1 MQVLLKLS
9 VASLLL
15 SLTSNDST
23 MGNSTVMEVRL
34 AVASNMNPMI
44 ASLGFCSCHDPNKT
58 RNRNLPNIPA
68 IACWRWISVRAGG
81 LLASTLLSWRWLIF
95 GLRHHFRLCEC
106 SMSSNAGVAAN
117 LSDLLID
124 LGNVPLSR
132 VRTEPSPG
140 TATEEDLLLCNSN
153 GTRCELVDGI
163 LVEKIM
169 GWRESLIA
177 LALGRFISAFVLARN
192 LGLVTG
198 PDGMMRIL
206 KSQVRG
212 PDVAFVSWGR
222 LPGGKVP
229 TDRVP
234 EIVPDL
240 AVEVLSDGNT
250 YAEMARK
257 RREYFHAGV
266 RQVWMVDINQRT
278 VAVYHD
284 ITKYEVLN
292 ETHSLVGGDVL
303 PGFEVSL
310 AELFGE
316 LDRTSPTAS

>member
-1 MQVLLKLS
+1 
-9 VASLLL
+9 
-15 SLTSNDST
+15 
-23 MGNSTVMEVRL
+23 
-34 AVASNMNPMI
+34 
-44 ASLGFCSCHDPNKT
+44 
-58 RNRNLPNIPA
+58 
-68 IACWRWISVRAGG
+68 
-81 LLASTLLSWRWLIF
+81 
-95 GLRHHFRLCEC
+95 
-106 SMSSNAGVAAN
+106 MSSNAGVAAN

-132 VRTEPSPG
+132 VRTKPSPG
-140 TATEEDLLLCNSN
+140 TATEEDLLLCNAN

-177 LALGRFISAFVLARN
+177 CFLIELMRRFLRSNN

-292 ETHSLVGGDVL
+292 ETQSLVGGDAL

>member
-1 MQVLLKLS
+1 
-9 VASLLL
+9 
-15 SLTSNDST
+15 
-23 MGNSTVMEVRL
+23 MEVVVLRFTSSFPIL
-34 AVASNMNPMI
+34 RIFMN
-44 ASLGFCSCHDPNKT
+44 
-58 RNRNLPNIPA
+58 
-68 IACWRWISVRAGG
+68 
-81 LLASTLLSWRWLIF
+81 
-95 GLRHHFRLCEC
+95 
-106 SMSSNAGVAAN
+106 SNAGVAAN

-177 LALGRFISAFVLARN
+177 CFLIELMRRFLRSNN

-229 TDRVP
+229 TERVP

-292 ETHSLVGGDVL
+292 ETRSLVGGDVL
-303 PGFEVSL
+303 PGFEISL

-316 LDRTSPTAS
+316 LDRTSPTAN

>member
-1 MQVLLKLS
+1 
-9 VASLLL
+9 
-15 SLTSNDST
+15 
-23 MGNSTVMEVRL
+23 MEVVVLRFTSSFPIL
-34 AVASNMNPMI
+34 RIFMN
-44 ASLGFCSCHDPNKT
+44 
-58 RNRNLPNIPA
+58 
-68 IACWRWISVRAGG
+68 
-81 LLASTLLSWRWLIF
+81 
-95 GLRHHFRLCEC
+95 
-106 SMSSNAGVAAN
+106 SNAGVAAN

-124 LGNVPLSR
+124 LGNIPLSR
-132 VRTEPSPG
+132 VRTEPNPG
-140 TATEEDLLLCNSN
+140 TATEEDLLLCNAN

-292 ETHSLVGGDVL
+292 ETQSLVGGDVL

-310 AELFGE
+310 TELFGE

>member
-1 MQVLLKLS
+1 
-9 VASLLL
+9 
-15 SLTSNDST
+15 
-23 MGNSTVMEVRL
+23 
-34 AVASNMNPMI
+34 MN
-44 ASLGFCSCHDPNKT
+44 
-58 RNRNLPNIPA
+58 
-68 IACWRWISVRAGG
+68 
-81 LLASTLLSWRWLIF
+81 
-95 GLRHHFRLCEC
+95 
-106 SMSSNAGVAAN
+106 SNAGVAAN

-132 VRTEPSPG
+132 VRMEPSPG

-177 LALGRFISAFVLARN
+177 LALGRLLSAFVLARN

-212 PDVAFVSWGR
+212 PDVAFISWER

-266 RQVWMVDINQRT
+266 CQVWMVDINQRT

-284 ITKYEVLN
+284 ITKCEVLN
-292 ETHSLVGGDVL
+292 ETQSLVGGDVL
-303 PGFEVSL
+303 PGFEISL

-316 LDRTSPTAS
+316 LDRTSPIAS

>member
-1 MQVLLKLS
+1 
-9 VASLLL
+9 
-15 SLTSNDST
+15 
-23 MGNSTVMEVRL
+23 
-34 AVASNMNPMI
+34 
-44 ASLGFCSCHDPNKT
+44 
-58 RNRNLPNIPA
+58 
-68 IACWRWISVRAGG
+68 
-81 LLASTLLSWRWLIF
+81 
-95 GLRHHFRLCEC
+95 
-106 SMSSNAGVAAN
+106 
-117 LSDLLID
+117 
-124 LGNVPLSR
+124 
-132 VRTEPSPG
+132 
-140 TATEEDLLLCNSN
+140 
-153 GTRCELVDGI
+153 VDGI

-177 LALGRFISAFVLARN
+177 CFLIELMRRFLRSNN

>member
-1 MQVLLKLS
+1 
-9 VASLLL
+9 
-15 SLTSNDST
+15 
-23 MGNSTVMEVRL
+23 MEVVDLRFTSSFPIL
-34 AVASNMNPMI
+34 RIFMN
-44 ASLGFCSCHDPNKT
+44 
-58 RNRNLPNIPA
+58 
-68 IACWRWISVRAGG
+68 
-81 LLASTLLSWRWLIF
+81 
-95 GLRHHFRLCEC
+95 
-106 SMSSNAGVAAN
+106 SNAGVAAN

-177 LALGRFISAFVLARN
+177 CFLIELMRRFLRSNN

-240 AVEVLSDGNT
+240 AVDVLRDGNT